1 MPILRLYARALSGL
15 ARNRW
20 LAAMLLLANL
30 AVAGFQFADP
40 VLFGRVIQLLSDS
53 DKLGPAQLWRRA
65 AVLLGIWATVG
76 VAGIAANIVA
86 ALQAERLAHRNRLG
100 AMRRFYEHVL
110 SLPLAFHG
118 EAHSGRMVKI
128 MLSGADAIF
137 WLWLTFF
144 REQFATLLGVLV
156 LLPLT
161 LFLNWRL
168 AIALVVLVV
177 LFCVMTGLVIRRTEA
192 GQLRAQRYQIQLAS
206 TAQDALANV
215 MLLQSFTRLAAETR
229 LFGDIMRQV
238 IAHQFPVLNWWAVFN
253 VMNRGFS
260 TMAIIAIVVLGTVL
274 HTRGQASV
282 GEIVTFMGFASLL
295 IGRLDGALSWT
306 SRLFFEV
313 PNLREYFAIMD
324 TKTSVPEKPD
334 ARALAPAADGTVGT
348 VDFDDVSF
356 AYPGGPPIL
365 AGVSFTAR
373 PGMAV
378 ALVGQTG
385 AGKSTAMN
393 LLQRL
398 WDPTGG
404 RVLIDGQDLR
414 DVTLE
419 SLRRSVGVVFQES
432 MLLNRSIRDNL
443 LIGKP
448 DATSAEMERACRMAD
463 AHEFIVRQAHGY
475 DTMVGERGAT
485 LSGGQRQRLAIARA
499 LLKDPPILILDE
511 ATSALDAATEARVG
525 RALATLMAGRTTFII
540 AHRLSTVRDADEI
553 LVFDGGHIVE
563 RGDFDALLARHG
575 RFAALV
581 ETQLA
586 AAPISQ
592 AAD

>member
-20 LAAMLLLANL
+20 LAAMLALANL

-53 DKLGPAQLWRRA
+53 DKLGPAQLWSRA
-65 AVLLGIWATVG
+65 AVLLGVWAVVG
-76 VAGIAANIVA
+76 VSGIAANIVA
-86 ALQAERLAHRNRLG
+86 ALQAERLAHRNRLD

-144 REQFATLLGVLV
+144 REQFATLLGLVV

-177 LFCVMTGLVIRRTEA
+177 LFCIMTGLVIRKTEA

-238 IAHQFPVLNWWAVFN
+238 IVHQFPVLNWWAVFN

-260 TMAIIAIVVLGTVL
+260 TMAIIAIVVLGTLL

-324 TKTSVPEKPD
+324 TRTSVPEKPD
-334 ARALAPAADGTVGT
+334 AHPLAPAADGTVGT
-348 VDFDDVSF
+348 VEFDAVSF

-365 AGVSFTAR
+365 SGIRFVAR
-373 PGMAV
+373 PGMVV

-398 WDPTGG
+398 WDPTEG

-448 DATSAEMERACRMAD
+448 NASQAEMERACQMAD

-525 RALATLMAGRTTFII
+525 RALAMLMAGRTTFII